1 MTPERARELI
11 ETTLLDIVPDADLTA
26 MLPDADIR
34 DHLELDSLDFLE
46 LVERLGKRAGFR
58 IDEEDY
64 GALRTMNDAVRF
76 LTVRAADVPG

>member
-1 MTPERARELI
+1 MTSEHAQELI
-11 ETTLLDIVPDADLTA
+11 EATILDIVPDADLTA
-26 MLPDADIR
+26 MRPDADIR
-34 DHLELDSLDFLE
+34 EYLELDSLDFLE

-76 LTVRAADVPG
+76 LTMRAADVPG